1 MTKVSLL
8 VLCTAVVNV
17 LGACHN
23 ADIGEARKQA
33 DVFAR
38 KIPGFQSVACVDSDS
53 DGDGYISCT
62 VFRGD
67 RDPVAIKCGSE
78 NYCVSNCAHGCHLVV
93 TAGTTR

>member
-1 MTKVSLL
+1 MTKALL
-8 VLCTAVVNV
+8 FGFCAVVV
-17 LGACHN
+17 STSAACHA

-33 DVFAR
+33 AVFAR
-38 KIPGFQSVACVDSDS
+38 KIPGFQSVECVDSDS

-67 RDPVAIKCGSE
+67 REPVAIKCGSE

-93 TAGTTR
+93 TAKN